1 MDIDFVIINIDD
13 SDPRWQAEY
22 QEYKPVVNGIKN
34 APCRFR
40 EWGWM
45 KYWFRS
51 VEKYAPWVRKIWYVV
66 AYESQ
71 VPEWLD
77 RNNPKLE
84 IVYHEDY
91 IPKEYLPTFNS
102 HTIELNLHRIK
113 GLAEH
118 FVYFNDDMFI
128 NAPVAPEYYFKNGLP
143 CDVALQHPMTAPC
156 YNKKN
161 EWSITHI
168 ELCNVGMINLH
179 FNRKKVMMANKKG
192 WFGTYLGINGMV
204 QALFSCFNPVFCN
217 FGTPHYEKPLLKS
230 SFEEVWAAEPE
241 YLSKSCTRFREDLNV
256 SIYLM
261 RLWHLASNRFVPTK
275 LKNKEYIRV
284 TKDNLGELRRAMMSQ
299 RVTSVCIEDTWRLP
313 DEDFPKV
320 RDAVNDIFASKLP
333 RKSSFEK

>member
-1 MDIDFVIINIDD
+1 MDIDFVVITVDD

-22 QEYKPVVNGIKN
+22 MEHKPAVNGIKN

-45 KYWFRS
+45 KYWFRA
-51 VEKYAPWVRKIWYVV
+51 VEEYAPWVRKVWYVV

-71 VPEWLD
+71 VPEWLN

-128 NAPVAPEYYFKNGLP
+128 NAPVTPEYYFRNGLP
-143 CDVALQHPMTAPC
+143 CDAALLHPFVAPV
-156 YNKKN
+156 YNPKN
-161 EWSITHI
+161 GWSIMHI
-168 ELCNVGMINLH
+168 ELCNVGILNRF
-179 FNRKKVMMANKKG
+179 FNRKKVFKENIKG
-192 WFGTYLGINGMV
+192 WFGTYLGLKGMA
-204 QALFSCFNPVFCN
+204 QALLSCLNPVFTG
-217 FGTPHYEKPLLKS
+217 FDTPHFEKPLLKD
-230 SFEEVWAAEPE
+230 SFVEVWSKEPD
-241 YLSKSCTRFREDLNV
+241 YLSKSCSRFREDTNV

-261 RLWHLASNRFVPTK
+261 RLWHLAKNKFVPVR
-275 LKNKEYIRV
+275 LKGKKQIVISRGDIEYTSRILSDS
-284 TKDNLGELRRAMMSQ
+284 KI
-299 RVTSVCIEDTWRLP
+299 TSVCINDSWRLK
-313 DEDFPKV
+313 DEDYEYV
-320 RDAVNDIFASKLP
+320 RTSVLDMFEKKLP
-333 RKSSFEK
+333 KKCSFEK

>member
-1 MDIDFVIINIDD
+1 MDIDFVVITVDD

-22 QEYKPVVNGIKN
+22 MEHKPAVNGIKN

-45 KYWFRS
+45 KYWFRA
-51 VEKYAPWVRKIWYVV
+51 VEEYAPWVRKVWYVV

-84 IVYHEDY
+84 IVYHDDY

-102 HTIELNLHRIK
+102 HTIELNLHRIN

-143 CDVALQHPMTAPC
+143 CDCTNEHPFATP
-156 YNKKN
+156 YITDKNK
-161 EWSITHI
+161 WGISII
-168 ELCNVGMINLH
+168 EFCNTGLINKH
-179 FNRKKVMMANKKG
+179 FERPKVVKANRKG
-192 WFGTYLGINGMV
+192 WYGMYLGRKHLFMAFCA
-204 QALFSCFNPVFCN
+204 ALRPM
-217 FGTPHYEKPLLKS
+217 FGGFETPHFEKPLLKQ
-230 SFEEVWAAEPE
+230 SFFEIWDAEPE
-241 YLSKSCTRFREDLNV
+241 YLSSSCTRFREDTNV

-261 RLWHLASNRFVPTK
+261 RLWHLASNKFVPTK
-275 LKNKEYIRV
+275 LKKKIAIKITEKNLEYACQVI
-284 TKDNLGELRRAMMSQ
+284 KDEE
-299 RVTSVCIEDTWRLP
+299 VTSICLNDTWHLT
-313 DEDFPKV
+313 DENFENVKGTILKTFEAKFPNK
-320 RDAVNDIFASKLP
+320 SK
-333 RKSSFEK
+333 FEK